1 MKGADDELRLD
12 GNAAAGLLAELFA
25 FEVTTAATT
34 CDGCGRTS
42 PLGALHLYCR
52 EMGAVLRCP
61 LCSGLMMVVTR
72 LDGVTR
78 IDLRGVRVLRVIRP
92 GMAVAFQTGE

>member
-1 MKGADDELRLD
+1 MKAADDELRLD
-12 GNAAAGLLAELFA
+12 GNAAAGLLAELW
-25 FEVTTAATT
+25 
-34 CDGCGRTS
+34 
-42 PLGALHLYCR
+42 

-72 LDGVTR
+72 LDGATR